1 MNKIGI
7 TGPVSIKGLSEYFDE
22 PGEEIPDFH
31 GAMSVTHLIKGLIKL
46 GYDVS
51 VYALHTDIYDKVFS
65 GEKLKI
71 YIGKTRLRARYR
83 MLDLFKEE
91 AQQIT
96 QFILDDKPDIV
107 NAHWSYE
114 FALGTI
120 RSNYPHLIT
129 FRDAAF
135 EIFKHN
141 PDIYRAFRFLLD
153 RKVRNSGEHF
163 NVNSYYLQ
171 KKLSG
176 FRKDMPIIP
185 NPLNEEYIADLPKKH
200 PKGPI
205 KLLSIL
211 TGFSHRKNAKTAIL
225 AFQKLKQKLRTDIT
239 YTLFGSGFESE
250 GDAFKWAEQNNLL
263 DGLEFKGSI
272 NHSELMQEISKY
284 DILFHPSLEESFG
297 NTLIEGMSR
306 GLPVLAGKDSG
317 AVPWVLKHGENGIL
331 VDVTS
336 IEAIVDGLTSLIQD
350 VNLYENLSAK
360 GISYA
365 HEFSSTNIAAKYIEL
380 YEQILSANNIKT
392 NKRLKSLDPFL

>member
-7 TGPVSIKGLSEYFDE
+7 TGPVSIKGLIEYIDA
-22 PGEEIPDFH
+22 PDDEIPDFY
-31 GAMSVTHLIKGLIKL
+31 GAMSVTNLIKGLIKL
-46 GYDVS
+46 GYQVS
-51 VYALHTDIYDKVFS
+51 VYALHSDIHDKVYS
-65 GEKLKI
+65 GDQLKV
-71 YIGKTRLRARYR
+71 YIGKYRYKARYR

-129 FRDAAF
+129 FRDASF
-135 EIFKHN
+135 EILKHK

-153 RKVRNSGEHF
+153 RKVRNSGENF

-171 KKLSG
+171 KKLNG
-176 FRKDMPIIP
+176 FQKDMPIIP
-185 NPLNEEYIADLPKKH
+185 NPLNEEYIADMPKNH
-200 PKGPI
+200 PNQAI
-205 KLLSIL
+205 KILSIL
-211 TGFSHRKNAKTAIL
+211 TGFSQRKNAKTAIM
-225 AFQKLKQKLRTDIT
+225 AFHQLKQNLKKDIT
-239 YTLFGSGFESE
+239 YTLFGDGFEPE
-250 GDAFKWAEQNNLL
+250 GEAYNWAQQNNLL
-263 DGLEFKGSI
+263 NGIEFKGSI
-272 NHSELMQEISKY
+272 NHSELMEEISNY

-306 GLPVLAGKDSG
+306 GLPVIAGAKSG
-317 AVPWVLKHGENGIL
+317 AVPWVLNHGKNGIL

-336 IEAIVDGLTSLIQD
+336 IDAIVDGLTSLIENAD
-350 VNLYENLSAK
+350 LYEDLSRK

-365 HEFSSTNIAAKYIEL
+365 REFSSTNIASKYIDL
-380 YEQILSANNIKT
+380 YEKILSRHK
-392 NKRLKSLDPFL
+392 LKQMNQ